1 MKRACAWM
9 LVAAV
14 AACGGGSG
22 DREPPGLV
30 TPIATAPAPI
40 DVARAGKDGRE
51 LARALAQPWRVA
63 VGKLGD
69 HRLTITSTVTVKDGD
84 ATLEQLGETV
94 TIESAAAGPY
104 HATADNTADDGRE
117 VIWEGGRLYLRPR
130 YARWHGRGPETDDEP
145 AAIRDQLAAV
155 LGDYVDLLARGL
167 EVSAKGAE
175 TVAGRAGHK
184 LELKLT
190 PSPRPATRATLS
202 QRAWRDSVQVL
213 GVGGELVLDDELG
226 VALRAAVVGEVT
238 FERDGKRLTMA
249 ITVKQQVDAIAAPT
263 IAPPAADQVVAT
275 PTRSREVDDRNALLK
290 GIAPPQGKAAL
301 DDTAPIEPAAP
312 TPAPTPT
319 APGAPA
325 DPGAGK

>member
-1 MKRACAWM
+1 MERACAWM
-9 LVAAV
+9 LIAAI

-40 DVARAGKDGRE
+40 DVARASKDGRE

-63 VGKLGD
+63 AAKLGD

-94 TIESAAAGPY
+94 TIEAAAAGPY

-155 LGDYVDLLARGL
+155 LGDYVDVLARGL

-175 TVAGRAGHK
+175 TVAGRAGQK
-184 LELKLT
+184 LELKLA
-190 PSPRPATRATLS
+190 PSPRSAAREALR
-202 QRAWRDSVQVL
+202 QRSWRDSVQVV
-213 GVGGELVLDDELG
+213 GIGGELVLDDELG
-226 VALRAAVVGEVT
+226 VALRAAVTGEVT

-290 GIAPPQGKAAL
+290 GIAPPQGKAAI
-301 DDTAPIEPAAP
+301 DEAAPVEPAAP
-312 TPAPTPT
+312 TPTPT
-319 APGAPA
+319 APAA
-325 DPGAGK
+325 PGAGK

>member
-1 MKRACAWM
+1 MERACAWM
-9 LVAAV
+9 LVVAV

-30 TPIATAPAPI
+30 TPITTAPAPI
-40 DVARAGKDGRE
+40 DVGRAGKEGRE

-63 VGKLGD
+63 AAKLGD

-117 VIWEGGRLYLRPR
+117 VIWQGGQLFLRPR

-184 LELKLT
+184 LEVKLA
-190 PSPRPATRATLS
+190 PSPRSLPREALT
-202 QRAWRDSVQVL
+202 QRSWRDSVQVV
-213 GVGGELVLDDELG
+213 GIGGEVVLDDELG
-226 VALRAAVVGEVT
+226 VALRAAIAGEVT

-249 ITVKQQVDAIAAPT
+249 ITVKQQVEAIAAPT
-263 IAPPAADQVVAT
+263 ISPPPADLVVAT
-275 PTRSREVDDRNALLK
+275 PTRSREVDDRNTLLK
-290 GIAPPQGKAAL
+290 GIAPPQGKAAI
-301 DDTAPIEPAAP
+301 DEPAVEPATPPTTPPTTPPAAP
-312 TPAPTPT
+312 TS
-319 APGAPA
+319 
-325 DPGAGK
+325 GAGK